1 MIYKKLLPGCII
13 SALLLTSTSST
24 LATEISQNKGHPLT
38 EVSINISD
46 DSESMTAYVTPDMQS
61 DTYGDPII
69 LGSDIQES
77 TVADNP
83 SIIVQTG
90 WELVVTTITNTK
102 INIQARVMKI
112 SPLDKT
118 SVQTHIKTLA
128 FDNTSPHTSCQQ
140 VQFNGEEIQSIQVCL
155 RSPS

>member
-1 MIYKKLLPGCII
+1 MIYEKLSPGCII
-13 SALLLTSTSST
+13 SALLLISTSST

-38 EVSINISD
+38 EVSININD

-118 SVQTHIKTLA
+118 SVRTHIKTLA
-128 FDNTSPHTSCQQ
+128 FDNTSPHTEMPT
-140 VQFNGEEIQSIQVCL
+140 GSI
-155 RSPS
+155 